1 MEREQFYST
10 MREYLRK
17 DREGDKE
24 VDPKAIEALGPDDNL
39 WDLGYLDSFGM
50 VRLLT
55 FLEDLLGHELVLS
68 SDSLRTFHTL
78 ARIYDTHVAVGTK
91 AEA

>member
-17 DREGDKE
+17 DREGDKDI
-24 VDPKAIEALGPDDNL
+24 DPAAIAALGPDDNL

-55 FLEDLLGHELVLS
+55 FLEDLLGRELVLS
-68 SDSLRTFHTL
+68 NDSLRTFHTL
-78 ARIYDTHVAVGTK
+78 GRIYDTHVAVGTA

>member
-17 DREGDKE
+17 DREGDKDI
-24 VDPKAIEALGPDDNL
+24 DPTAIEALGPDDNL

-55 FLEDLLGHELVLS
+55 FLEELLGRELVLS
-68 SDSLRTFHTL
+68 GDSLRTFHTL
-78 ARIYDTHVAVGTK
+78 SRIYDNHVAVGTA